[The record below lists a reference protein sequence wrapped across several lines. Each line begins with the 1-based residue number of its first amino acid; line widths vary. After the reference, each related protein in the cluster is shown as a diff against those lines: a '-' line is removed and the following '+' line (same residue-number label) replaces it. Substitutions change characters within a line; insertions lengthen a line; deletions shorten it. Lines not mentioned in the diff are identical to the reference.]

1 MPAHLLQFVE
11 QRENEQFLCEQLCE
25 QIDACPAGK
34 GTIKNKLKNYL
45 IEQKVWDISELDIGL
60 RERYEQYLKKY
71 EKTYPIASCLRA
83 FDRVKLHTMH
93 EEQHTLAGRRKYT
106 TEYAD
111 QRLFLKYY
119 PDLEIAETFLASTD
133 DQLLL
138 WDFTRKCPR
147 EIKEQ
152 IFCILKELLVLDNR
166 YERKEK
172 LLALHYLYAYCIETR
187 IYDLQRMT
195 LKEEN
200 GFYEFIV
207 NKLPDK
213 KRVRTFG
220 IINLSRKILFLQ
232 ATEINWKANVW
243 YLERFHFSEDRIN
256 PSKPVES
263 LSFKEVTVTE
273 NQNILQ
279 KYIRYLLGITD
290 FSISTIRT
298 KFLEL
303 RNFLLNFET
312 AGVPIYEVEADTIH
326 SYLKLMQ
333 EKDIQEK
340 TFNGRIFI
348 LQQLYN
354 ILLEKGYITEIPF
367 RYEYYLQKV
376 IPTHHDRCV
385 EDKIYEEILSKLAN
399 FPEHLRLMF
408 LHLWCVGLR
417 CSEVCTLEGGNYE
430 EKNGDYWL
438 KVYQVKMKTYK
449 RIPIPE
455 ALYKLVQV
463 YIKKYKIP
471 SDEYLFKNRKG
482 GAFRYATFCSQ
493 MMRYCRENQIANGEY
508 IFKSHDYRHNLAT
521 LYYDTGTSIQAVRD
535 YLGHEYE
542 EMTRQYIDYMPRKLE
557 KASDEYFKDEAHSFA
572 AELMKG
578 DSDGG

>member
-1 MPAHLLQFVE
+1 MPAYLLQFVE
-11 QRENEQFLCEQLCE
+11 QRDNEQFLCEQLCK
-25 QIDACPAGK
+25 QIEVCSAGNE
-34 GTIKNKLKNYL
+34 TIRNKLKNYL
-45 IEQKVWDISELDIGL
+45 IEQKVWNLSELDIEL
-60 RERYEQYLKKY
+60 REKYERYLQKH

-83 FDRVKLHTMH
+83 FDRVKLHAMH
-93 EEQHTLAGRRKYT
+93 EEQQTLAGRRKYT
-106 TEYAD
+106 TEYVD

-119 PDLEIAETFLASTD
+119 PDLEIAETFLACRD

-147 EIKEQ
+147 EMKEQ
-152 IFCILKELLVLDNR
+152 IFCVLREMLVLDDHSL
-166 YERKEK
+166 RKEK
-172 LLALHYLYAYCIETR
+172 LLALQYLYEYCIQAR
-187 IYDLQRMT
+187 VYDLQRMT
-195 LKEEN
+195 LEEEN
-200 GFYEFIV
+200 GFYEFIA
-207 NKLPDK
+207 NKQTGR
-213 KRVRTFG
+213 KRSRTFG

-263 LSFKEVTVTE
+263 LSFKEVTVIE

-279 KYIRYLLGITD
+279 KYVRYLLGITD
-290 FSISTIRT
+290 LSISTIRM

-312 AGVPIYEVEADTIH
+312 AGVPIYEVETEKIH
-326 SYLKLMQ
+326 SYLKLIQ

-340 TFNGRIFI
+340 TFNSQLFMI
-348 LQQLYN
+348 LQFYN
-354 ILLEKGYITEIPF
+354 FLLVKEYITKIPF
-367 RYEYYLQKV
+367 QYEYYLQKV
-376 IPTHHDRCV
+376 IPAHHDRCV
-385 EDKIYEEILSKLAN
+385 EDKVYEEILSKLAN

-463 YIKKYKIP
+463 YIKKYKIKA
-471 SDEYLFKNRKG
+471 DEYLFKNQKG
-482 GAFRYATFCSQ
+482 GAFRYGTFCSQ
-493 MMRYCRENQIANGEY
+493 MKRYCRENQIANGEY

-521 LYYDTGTSIQAVRD
+521 LYYDTVISIQAVRD

-542 EMTRQYIDYMPRKLE
+542 EMTRQYIDYMPKKLE
-557 KASDEYFKDEAHSFA
+557 KASEEYFKDETHSFA

-578 DSDGG
+578 DSDGA